1 MKSIELNDAS
11 APLSEYAR
19 NLGSEPLLVTA
30 GGRMVAAL
38 MPVDDEDL
46 DRLSLASNPK
56 FVSILESARAQRRAG
71 QGLSS
76 EEVRRELGLAGS

>member
-1 MKSIELNDAS
+1 MKTIELNDAS

-19 NLGSEPLLVTA
+19 NLGSEPLLLTA
-30 GGRMVAAL
+30 AGRTVAAL
-38 MPVDDEDL
+38 MPVDDEDV

-56 FVSILESARAQRRAG
+56 FVAILESARAQRRAG